1 MGGSWQRF
9 PCSRRSGGNVL
20 GRERL
25 CGAAAWQGLCAW
37 CEAQAEGGAGSRAG
51 GVGGV
56 SSREG
61 CSGTGQVRGFNG
73 KLCECCGHRG
83 ERQCSGGRGAVRA
96 VPRCLGCVCR
106 AWSAGVAETRWQW
119 RGQGEM
125 AANELSPSCLGASKL
140 RIPLCSI
147 PNVPI
152 TQEGGMESRF
162 PSCGHRRCVTG
173 MGAASRDNHGSCF
186 RTSPVAARAPRVPFV
201 LSGRDPPWGES
212 LLPKMHLS
220 P

>member
-1 MGGSWQRF
+1 M
-9 PCSRRSGGNVL
+9 

-83 ERQCSGGRGAVRA
+83 EWQCSGGRGAVREL
-96 VPRCLGCVCR
+96 CLG
-106 AWSAGVAETRWQW
+106 AWVVFAGHGVLRWQRHDGSGGV
-119 RGQGEM
+119 RGRWQ
-125 AANELSPSCLGASKL
+125 PTSCPAPGLGASKL

-186 RTSPVAARAPRVPFV
+186 RASPVAARAPRVPFV